1 MFKLFLQLLMS
12 FSMTFAD
19 DPTHD
24 PNVDPAQDRWKL
36 KIHSNFLTLARRK
49 NQLKSGVRTETLSQ
63 SRSQN
68 NCNRVFNSSSQ
79 DKIDFLIEAVN
90 DQLKEH
96 NGFKHLDG
104 VFNEYLLQATFS

>member
-12 FSMTFAD
+12 FSMIFAD

-24 PNVDPAQDRWKL
+24 PNVDRAQDRWKL

-49 NQLKSGVRTETLSQ
+49 NQLKSGVRTQAMSHSWSQ
-63 SRSQN
+63 DDRK
-68 NCNRVFNSSSQ
+68 RGFKSSSQ
-79 DKIDFLIEAVN
+79 DKIDFLIQTVN

-96 NGFKHLDG
+96 NGFKHLDRG
-104 VFNEYLLQATFS
+104 FNEYLLQATIS